1 MFLRIVPAFVTI
13 IYTIDPRV
21 ADDDAQHRT
30 TISSVASAQS
40 QPARNSILLTSKM
53 VFAKI

>member
-13 IYTIDPRV
+13 IYTIAPKV

-30 TISSVASAQS
+30 TISSLASAQS
-40 QPARNSILLTSKM
+40 PSARNSILLTPKM
-53 VFAKI
+53 MFAKI

>member
-13 IYTIDPRV
+13 IYTIAPSV

-30 TISSVASAQS
+30 TISSLASAQFPS
-40 QPARNSILLTSKM
+40 ARNSILLTSKM